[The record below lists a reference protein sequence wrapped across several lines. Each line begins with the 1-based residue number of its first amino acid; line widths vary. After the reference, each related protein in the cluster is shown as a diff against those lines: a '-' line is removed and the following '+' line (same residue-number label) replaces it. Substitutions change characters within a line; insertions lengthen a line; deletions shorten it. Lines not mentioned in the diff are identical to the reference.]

1 MEEAEA
7 RKCRGRGQAPKYE
20 IKSVYPPNKVG
31 AYLANRD
38 GSFWGMLKVRLQELV
53 RADFLSSSAGHRA
66 QLHDIGK
73 WINRTSGKVQEHIQ

>member
-1 MEEAEA
+1 MGEGEA

-20 IKSVYPPNKVG
+20 IKTVLPPNKVG

-53 RADFLSSSAGHRA
+53 RADFLSSTSGHRA
-66 QLHDIGK
+66 QLYDISR
-73 WINRTSGKVQEHIQ
+73 W